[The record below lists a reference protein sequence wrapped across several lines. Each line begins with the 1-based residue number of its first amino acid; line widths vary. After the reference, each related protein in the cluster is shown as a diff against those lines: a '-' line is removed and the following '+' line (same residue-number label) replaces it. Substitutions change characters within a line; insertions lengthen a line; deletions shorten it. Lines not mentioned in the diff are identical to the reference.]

1 MRRLAVAI
9 SFLSPL
15 ALAPHVL
22 FYYDITPKIVILLA
36 GAAAALILSAF
47 HLDSLRAFCG
57 TREGKAFATATL
69 GFLAITALSVTLA
82 AHPSLAWNGSN
93 WRRLGGLTQAAC
105 LIIALIVAA
114 WTSGEENRI
123 VPLFKAICWAGILA
137 ALYGIAQYFGWD
149 PLLDPSAYRAGE
161 GPFTIVRP
169 PGPMGHS
176 DYFAAFLLWPVFLG
190 LALARLEAS
199 SVWLGRASALLGAIA
214 ILLTGSRGA
223 MVGLV
228 AGAVIYAFVAKPNL
242 RVWGAAAALGA
253 VVMGIF
259 YFSPAG
265 QMLRAR
271 AHWIGEDPA
280 GGARL
285 LLWRDSVR
293 MATAHPFVGFGPDNF
308 VAEFP
313 RFQSVELAQA
323 YPDFYHESP
332 HNIWLDTLS
341 GQGVVGLA
349 AQLAMILLALWAGV
363 RALKAKPEFASG
375 LMAGLIAVLAA
386 HQFSVTTAVN
396 AFYLYLGC
404 ALLISLVIAQDRSVN
419 VAAPKSRNFVL
430 AGACLAAVALLVV
443 AFRLVSTDLAL
454 ASAERSIAA
463 GKVPAAAADYHRAVD
478 LRNTGLTADLY
489 FSRRFARAA
498 TDSRDALSKLY
509 LGQLAAGSASLATEV
524 PEGQPNAWFN
534 LAELEATRS
543 DTGAV
548 ETALRSAITKSP
560 NWFKPHW
567 VLARLLFLQ
576 GRNEAAWQ
584 ESQRAVQLNQKDP
597 EVSSTLAPILSFRR
611 DPAHSPSP

>member
-22 FYYDITPKIVILLA
+22 FYYDVTPKIVILLA
-36 GAAAALILSAF
+36 GAAVALILVAF
-47 HLDSLRAFCG
+47 CLDSLRAFCG
-57 TREGKAFATATL
+57 TREGKAFSTAAL
-69 GFLAITALSVTLA
+69 GLLVITAVSIALA
-82 AHPSLAWNGSN
+82 SHPALAWNGSN
-93 WRRLGGLTQAAC
+93 WRRFGGLTQAAC
-105 LIIALIVAA
+105 LVTALIVAA
-114 WTSGEENRI
+114 WTRGEEDRI
-123 VPLFKAICWAGILA
+123 VPVFKAICWAGIPA
-137 ALYGIAQYFGWD
+137 AIYGIAQYFGWD

-190 LALARLEAS
+190 LALARLELS
-199 SVWLGRASALLGAIA
+199 SVWVGRASALLGAIA

-223 MVGLV
+223 MVGLA

-242 RVWGAAAALGA
+242 RVWGAAGALGA
-253 VVMGIF
+253 VAMGTF

-285 LLWRDSVR
+285 LLWRDSLR
-293 MATAHPFVGFGPDNF
+293 MAATHPFVGVGPDNF

-341 GQGVVGLA
+341 GQGAAGLA

-363 RALKAKPEFASG
+363 RALKAKPEMASG
-375 LMAGLIAVLAA
+375 LLAGLVAVVVV
-386 HQFSVTTAVN
+386 HQFAVTTAVN

-419 VAAPKSRNFVL
+419 VAPWKYRNFVL
-430 AGACLAAVALLVV
+430 AGASLAAMALLVV
-443 AFRLVSTDLAL
+443 AFRLVSTDFAL
-454 ASAERSIAA
+454 ASAERSLAA
-463 GKVPAAAADYHRAVD
+463 GDVPAAAADYHRAVD
-478 LRNTGLTADLY
+478 LRNTGLTADVY

-498 TDSRDALSKLY
+498 AESHDVLPKLY

-524 PEGQPNAWFN
+524 PEGRPNAWFN

-548 ETALRSAITKSP
+548 ETALRSAITESP

-584 ESQRAVQLNQKDP
+584 ESQRAMQLNQKDP
-597 EVSSTLAPILSFRR
+597 EVSSTLGPILSFRR

>member
-57 TREGKAFATATL
+57 TREGKAFTIAA
-69 GFLAITALSVTLA
+69 LALLAVTALSVTLA
-82 AHPSLAWNGSN
+82 AHPTLAWNGSN
-93 WRRLGGLTQAAC
+93 WRRFGGLTQAAC

-114 WTSGEENRI
+114 WTRGEENRI
-123 VPLFKAICWAGILA
+123 VPVFKAICWAGILA

-149 PLLDPSAYRAGE
+149 PLLDPLAYRAGE

-190 LALARLEAS
+190 LALARLELS

-223 MVGLV
+223 MVGLA
-228 AGAVIYAFVAKPNL
+228 AGAVVYAFVAKPNL
-242 RVWGAAAALGA
+242 RVWGATAALGA

-293 MATAHPFVGFGPDNF
+293 MASTHLWTGFGPDNF

-313 RFQSVELAQA
+313 KFQSVELAQA

-363 RALKAKPEFASG
+363 RALKAKPEIASG
-375 LMAGLIAVLAA
+375 LTAGLVGVLAA
-386 HQFSVTTAVN
+386 HQFAVTTAVN
-396 AFYLYLGC
+396 AFYLHLGC

-419 VAAPKSRNFVL
+419 VAAPKYRNFAF
-430 AGACLAAVALLVV
+430 AGASLAAVVLVV
-443 AFRLVSTDLAL
+443 VAVRLVSTDRAL

-463 GKVPAAAADYHRAVD
+463 GNVPAAAADYHRAVD

-489 FSRRFARAA
+489 FSRRFARAVA
-498 TDSRDALSKLY
+498 DSHDVLSKLY
-509 LGQLAAGSASLATEV
+509 LGQLSAGSATLATEV

-548 ETALRSAITKSP
+548 ETALRSAITESP